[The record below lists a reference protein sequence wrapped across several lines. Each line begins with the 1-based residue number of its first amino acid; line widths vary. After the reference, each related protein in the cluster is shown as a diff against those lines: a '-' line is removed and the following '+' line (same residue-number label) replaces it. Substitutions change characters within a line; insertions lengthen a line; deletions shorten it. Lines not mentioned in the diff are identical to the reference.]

1 MSHLGK
7 LVAVRFVDGTLL
19 KGWTADFRP
28 DRDFFHLKEREAAAP
43 RRVSV
48 EGLKGIFFIKTRA
61 GNPHHDQRKAF
72 DDHAGPEKP
81 IWVLFTDG
89 EALAGWSSSASS
101 LKNGFYLVP
110 ADPDSNLERAYVFH
124 SAVERLLE
132 GEEAMKA
139 STHFGRL
146 WDRTAS

>member
-7 LVAVRFVDGTLL
+7 LVAVRSIDGTLL

-28 DRDFFHLKEREAAAP
+28 NRDFFHLIDREAAEP

-48 EGLKGIFFIKTRA
+48 EGLKGLFFIKTRE
-61 GNPHHDQRKAF
+61 GNPDHEQRKVF

-81 IWVLFTDG
+81 IWILFTDG
-89 EALAGWSSSASS
+89 ERLAGWSNSAGSP
-101 LKNGFYLVP
+101 KNGFYLVP
-110 ADPDSNLERAYVFH
+110 ADPDSNLERVYVFH
-124 SAVERLLE
+124 SAAKQLLE
-132 GEEAMKA
+132 GDEAMKA